1 MNTTTSQLQSEIKA
15 HWEKQILPFWSNL
28 KDTTHGGFYGWVGND
43 LQVNPQAPKGGIATA
58 RQLWSFAAA
67 YRVTGNE
74 RWRDHAEHAYRFLA
88 DYMMDTEHGGM
99 YWMVDYRGDALD
111 TSKHVYTQS
120 FGVYSLSEYYRATG
134 DVSALELAKTLFAL
148 IEDKGLDAELPAYKE
163 QFDRTW
169 KEQPNEM
176 LSENG
181 VIADYTMNTHIHV
194 LEAYTTLYRVWP
206 DQQVKAALER
216 LLGILYERVYDQ
228 DTKFLGV
235 FFNKQWASIIDL
247 RSFGHDIEASWLI
260 DEALNVLGMEQ
271 HPEYAAM
278 VTDIAYNISNVA
290 VDADGSLL
298 NEQEGEHID
307 EKRIWWVQAEAMVG
321 FYNAYQ
327 RTGDPL
333 FLERVERLWS
343 YTKENIIDQRAGGE
357 WYWSVDGNGT
367 PDQSEIA
374 GPWKCPYH
382 NSRFCIELIERMGSE

>member
-1 MNTTTSQLQSEIKA
+1 MTYTLDIKTEIKEQ
-15 HWEKQILPFWSNL
+15 WEGHILPFWSAL
-28 KDTTHGGFYGWVGND
+28 KDHNNGGFYGRVGND
-43 LQVNPQAPKGGIATA
+43 LQVDPLAPKGGIATA

-74 RWRDHAEHAYRFLA
+74 VWRVHAEHAYRFLA
-88 DYMMDTEHGGM
+88 DHVLDAEHGGL
-99 YWMVDYRGDALD
+99 YWMVDAKGEPLD

-134 DVSALELAKTLFAL
+134 DEAALELAKTLFAL
-148 IEDKGLDAELPAYKE
+148 IEDQGLNAELPAYKE
-163 QFDRTW
+163 QFDRFW
-169 KEQPNEM
+169 NEQPNEM

-206 DQQVKAALER
+206 DPQVQAALER
-216 LLGILYERVYDQ
+216 LLGILYERVYDK

-235 FFNKQWASIIDL
+235 FFDKQWNSIIDL

-260 DEALNVLGMEQ
+260 DETLKVLGLDQ
-271 HPEYAAM
+271 HPEYSAM

-290 VDADGSLL
+290 VNTDGSLL
-298 NEQEGEHID
+298 NEQEGD
-307 EKRIWWVQAEAMVG
+307 LVDQTRIWWVQAEAMVG

-333 FLERVERLWS
+333 FLERVERLWT
-343 YTKENIIDQRAGGE
+343 YTKEHIIDHRAGGE
-357 WYWSVDGNGT
+357 WYWSVDANGT

-382 NSRFCIELIERMGSE
+382 NSRFCIELIERMG

>member
-1 MNTTTSQLQSEIKA
+1 MTYTHDIKTEVKE
-15 HWEKQILPFWSNL
+15 HWEAHILPFWSAL
-28 KDTTHGGFYGWVGND
+28 KDHNNGGFYGRVGND
-43 LQVNPQAPKGGIATA
+43 LQVDHLAAKGGIATA

-74 RWRDHAEHAYRFLA
+74 VWRDHAEHAYRFLA
-88 DYMMDTEHGGM
+88 DHVLDAEHGGL
-99 YWMVDYRGDALD
+99 YWMVDAKGEPLD

-134 DVSALELAKTLFAL
+134 DESALELAKTLFAL
-148 IEDKGLDAELPAYKE
+148 IEDQGLNAELPAYKE
-163 QFDRTW
+163 QFDRFW
-169 KEQPNEM
+169 NEQPNEM

-206 DQQVKAALER
+206 DPQVQAALER
-216 LLGILYERVYDQ
+216 LLGILYERVYDK

-235 FFNKQWASIIDL
+235 FFDKQWNSIIHL

-260 DEALNVLGMEQ
+260 DETLKVLGLDQ
-271 HPEYAAM
+271 HPEYSAM
-278 VTDIAYNISNVA
+278 VTDIAYNISHVA
-290 VDADGSLL
+290 VNTDGSLL
-298 NEQEGEHID
+298 NEQEGDLVD
-307 EKRIWWVQAEAMVG
+307 ETRIWWVQAEAMVG

-333 FLERVERLWS
+333 FLERVERLWT
-343 YTKENIIDQRAGGE
+343 YTKEHIIDHRAGGE
-357 WYWSVDGNGT
+357 WYWSVDGNGI

-382 NSRFCIELIERMGSE
+382 NSRFCIELIERMG